1 MKDQETP
8 ENKNMLKCREQLY
21 RMMISQLFYDGY
33 HAVAVE
39 LNNLIRADPPCPP
52 SDRLMNIFKQANQIE
67 QSKESN
73 LFDDLPCGLDLEFE
87 TEGST
92 LAPEPA
98 SYETAYV
105 TSHKQAC
112 RAGCFSGDGQLV
124 ATGSMDASI
133 KILDVDRMLAKSA
146 PEDMEPGREQHAH
159 PVIRTLYDHTD
170 EVSYLEFHPKDQIL
184 ASASRDHTVKLFDIS
199 KASVKK
205 AHKVLSDCVP
215 VRCIA
220 FHPTGDYMA
229 VGTEHNVLRV
239 YDIHTSQ
246 CFVSAIPAQQ
256 HNSGIT
262 CVRYA
267 NTAKVYATGS
277 LDGSIKLWDGVSGRC
292 INTFAQAHDGAEI
305 CSVVFTKNGKYLLSS
320 GQDSLVKLW
329 ELSTSR
335 CLIAYTGAGT
345 TGKQEHQTQA
355 IFNHTED
362 YVLFPDEATTSLCA
376 WNSRNA
382 SRCHLMSLGH
392 NGASVTTGNAIGI
405 GTVRMFRK
413 DDIFATPQERQ
424 RKKIRFRGDLAAH
437 FNRDSVGSGLN
448 GTSGN
453 NRIEEVSSDDD
464 NKRQQNGETA
474 PERPERGSLYDFVR
488 IELTRGYVL
497 EHDEERYSARREKIY
512 SFLKIPRELEC
523 FMLYGVLQCADSFLY
538 IYTFLPIRYL
548 LALWALISRPIAR
561 CLGFRRPSQRLLA
574 PAEICDLLKG
584 TIWIICSY
592 TLLYVDTNMLYH
604 MIKSQ
609 SIIKLYIFYNMLEV
623 GDRLL
628 SAFGQDTIDA
638 LFWTATEP
646 KHSKRQHLGTIPHF
660 LFAIVYVTMHSVLV
674 MFQATSL
681 NVAINSNNKGL
692 LTIMMSNNFV
702 ELKGSVF
709 KKFDKNNLF
718 QLSCSDVRE
727 RFHLSV
733 LMLIVLIQTMKEF
746 SWKPEQFFV
755 MFPDCVYVMF
765 TECVVDWIKHAFITR
780 FNEIPCDVYREYTTS
795 LAYDMTQ
802 TRQKHAFSDHSDLVA
817 RRMGFIPY
825 PLGVILV
832 KALYHALSF
841 DNAGSIVILLVA
853 FLALLSARVLNT
865 ICALGKACDLTQKH
879 QDEKNQSGCNPLTS
893 TPLPNAGRAV
903 GSRATSD
910 TATSPIHR
918 SHAPHSAN
926 LIAATTGPVITT
938 LSPCSPQSTPMSVG
952 KSTSSLA
959 SSVSSGSTDV
969 LRKTSGL
976 GATALFSNSD
986 VDLDDV
992 KLNDQVLNGSSSGNV
1007 DTSGSRNQKEEEENV
1022 ARSVPDLQQEPG
1034 LEKMPGRHP
1043 NESVASDGGEGP
1055 PHTHHHHHYVR
1066 THKRSESEPS
1076 IQLEGGG

>member
-1 MKDQETP
+1 
-8 ENKNMLKCREQLY
+8 
-21 RMMISQLFYDGY
+21 
-33 HAVAVE
+33 
-39 LNNLIRADPPCPP
+39 
-52 SDRLMNIFKQANQIE
+52 
-67 QSKESN
+67 
-73 LFDDLPCGLDLEFE
+73 
-87 TEGST
+87 
-92 LAPEPA
+92 
-98 SYETAYV
+98 
-105 TSHKQAC
+105 
-112 RAGCFSGDGQLV
+112 
-124 ATGSMDASI
+124 
-133 KILDVDRMLAKSA
+133 
-146 PEDMEPGREQHAH
+146 
-159 PVIRTLYDHTD
+159 
-170 EVSYLEFHPKDQIL
+170 
-184 ASASRDHTVKLFDIS
+184 
-199 KASVKK
+199 
-205 AHKVLSDCVP
+205 
-215 VRCIA
+215 
-220 FHPTGDYMA
+220 
-229 VGTEHNVLRV
+229 
-239 YDIHTSQ
+239 
-246 CFVSAIPAQQ
+246 
-256 HNSGIT
+256 
-262 CVRYA
+262 
-267 NTAKVYATGS
+267 
-277 LDGSIKLWDGVSGRC
+277 
-292 INTFAQAHDGAEI
+292 
-305 CSVVFTKNGKYLLSS
+305 
-320 GQDSLVKLW
+320 
-329 ELSTSR
+329 
-335 CLIAYTGAGT
+335 
-345 TGKQEHQTQA
+345 
-355 IFNHTED
+355 
-362 YVLFPDEATTSLCA
+362 
-376 WNSRNA
+376 
-382 SRCHLMSLGH
+382 
-392 NGASVTTGNAIGI
+392 
-405 GTVRMFRK
+405 MFRK
-413 DDIFATPQERQ
+413 EDMFTTPQERQ
-424 RKKIRFRGDLAAH
+424 KKKLRFRGDLAAH
-437 FNRDSVGSGLN
+437 YGFNRDSVGSGLN

-453 NRIEEVSSDDD
+453 NRIEELSSDDD
-464 NKRQQNGETA
+464 SKRLQNGEPVA
-474 PERPERGSLYDFVR
+474 EHGERGSLYDFVR

-512 SFLKIPRELEC
+512 SFLKIPRELES

-561 CLGFRRPSQRLLA
+561 CLGLRRPSQRLLA

-746 SWKPEQFFV
+746 SWKSEQFFV
-755 MFPDCVYVMF
+755 MFPDCMYVMV
-765 TECVVDWIKHAFITR
+765 TECLVDWIKHAFITR

-817 RRMGFIPY
+817 RRMGFIPF
-825 PLGVILV
+825 PLGVVLV

-841 DNAGSIVILLVA
+841 ENAGSVVILFVA
-853 FLALLSARVLNT
+853 FLVLLCARVLNT
-865 ICALGKACDLTQKH
+865 ICALGRACDLTQKH
-879 QDEKNQSGCNPLTS
+879 QDEKNQSGCNPLSS
-893 TPLPNAGRAV
+893 TPVAGNVRTGGPAGRT
-903 GSRATSD
+903 TSD

-918 SHAPHSAN
+918 SLVNQVTNLTASSTGLAPSTALPN
-926 LIAATTGPVITT
+926 VF
-938 LSPCSPQSTPMSVG
+938 QSTPLTAG
-952 KSTSSLA
+952 KSSISMG
-959 SSVSSGSTDV
+959 SSGSNSSTDV

-992 KLNDQVLNGSSSGNV
+992 KLNDQVLNSNTTGNADSSS
-1007 DTSGSRNQKEEEENV
+1007 SRTQKDEEENV
-1022 ARSVPDLQQEPG
+1022 ARSVPDLQQETG
-1034 LEKMPGRHP
+1034 LEKPPGRLQ
-1043 NESVASDGGEGP
+1043 NEPVGSEGGDGSL
-1055 PHTHHHHHYVR
+1055 HHHHYVR

>member
-1 MKDQETP
+1 
-8 ENKNMLKCREQLY
+8 
-21 RMMISQLFYDGY
+21 
-33 HAVAVE
+33 
-39 LNNLIRADPPCPP
+39 
-52 SDRLMNIFKQANQIE
+52 
-67 QSKESN
+67 
-73 LFDDLPCGLDLEFE
+73 
-87 TEGST
+87 
-92 LAPEPA
+92 
-98 SYETAYV
+98 
-105 TSHKQAC
+105 
-112 RAGCFSGDGQLV
+112 
-124 ATGSMDASI
+124 
-133 KILDVDRMLAKSA
+133 
-146 PEDMEPGREQHAH
+146 
-159 PVIRTLYDHTD
+159 
-170 EVSYLEFHPKDQIL
+170 
-184 ASASRDHTVKLFDIS
+184 
-199 KASVKK
+199 
-205 AHKVLSDCVP
+205 
-215 VRCIA
+215 
-220 FHPTGDYMA
+220 
-229 VGTEHNVLRV
+229 
-239 YDIHTSQ
+239 
-246 CFVSAIPAQQ
+246 
-256 HNSGIT
+256 
-262 CVRYA
+262 
-267 NTAKVYATGS
+267 
-277 LDGSIKLWDGVSGRC
+277 
-292 INTFAQAHDGAEI
+292 
-305 CSVVFTKNGKYLLSS
+305 
-320 GQDSLVKLW
+320 
-329 ELSTSR
+329 
-335 CLIAYTGAGT
+335 
-345 TGKQEHQTQA
+345 
-355 IFNHTED
+355 
-362 YVLFPDEATTSLCA
+362 
-376 WNSRNA
+376 
-382 SRCHLMSLGH
+382 
-392 NGASVTTGNAIGI
+392 
-405 GTVRMFRK
+405 MFRK
-413 DDIFATPQERQ
+413 EDILTTPQERQ
-424 RKKIRFRGDLAAH
+424 RKKLRFRGDLAAH
-437 FNRDSVGSGLN
+437 YGFNRDSVGSGLN
-448 GTSGN
+448 GTTGS
-453 NRIEEVSSDDD
+453 NRIEELSSEDDT
-464 NKRQQNGETA
+464 KRLLNGEPA
-474 PERPERGSLYDFVR
+474 EERNERGSLYDFIR

-512 SFLKIPRELEC
+512 SFLKIPRELES
-523 FMLYGVLQCADSFLY
+523 FMMYGVLQCADSFLY

-561 CLGFRRPSQRLLA
+561 CMGLRRPSQRLLA

-646 KHSKRQHLGTIPHF
+646 KDSKRQHLGTIPHF

-755 MFPDCVYVMF
+755 MFPDCMYVMV
-765 TECVVDWIKHAFITR
+765 TECLVDWIKHAFITR

-817 RRMGFIPY
+817 RRMGFIPF
-825 PLGVILV
+825 PLGVVLV
-832 KALYHALSF
+832 KALYHALAF
-841 DNAGSIVILLVA
+841 ENGGSVVILFVA
-853 FLALLSARVLNT
+853 FLVLLSGRVLNT

-879 QDEKNQSGCNPLTS
+879 QDEKNQSGCHPFTS
-893 TPLPNAGRAV
+893 TPFQSNTRATTGGVV
-903 GSRATSD
+903 GRATSD
-910 TATSPIHR
+910 SATSPIHR
-918 SHAPHSAN
+918 TQAPQVVT
-926 LIAATTGPVITT
+926 AAPGAAA
-938 LSPCSPQSTPMSVG
+938 SPASPISPQSTPQSGSV
-952 KSTSSLA
+952 KSA
-959 SSVSSGSTDV
+959 STLSSSGSSSTDV

-992 KLNDQVLNGSSSGNV
+992 KLNDQVLNGSSVSNV
-1007 DTSGSRNQKEEEENV
+1007 DTSGGRSQKEDEENV

-1034 LEKMPGRHP
+1034 LEKKPGRLP
-1043 NESVASDGGEGP
+1043 NETIGPDGTEGSSL
-1055 PHTHHHHHYVR
+1055 HHSNHHHHHHLAR

>member
-1 MKDQETP
+1 
-8 ENKNMLKCREQLY
+8 
-21 RMMISQLFYDGY
+21 
-33 HAVAVE
+33 
-39 LNNLIRADPPCPP
+39 
-52 SDRLMNIFKQANQIE
+52 
-67 QSKESN
+67 
-73 LFDDLPCGLDLEFE
+73 
-87 TEGST
+87 
-92 LAPEPA
+92 
-98 SYETAYV
+98 
-105 TSHKQAC
+105 
-112 RAGCFSGDGQLV
+112 
-124 ATGSMDASI
+124 
-133 KILDVDRMLAKSA
+133 
-146 PEDMEPGREQHAH
+146 
-159 PVIRTLYDHTD
+159 
-170 EVSYLEFHPKDQIL
+170 
-184 ASASRDHTVKLFDIS
+184 
-199 KASVKK
+199 
-205 AHKVLSDCVP
+205 
-215 VRCIA
+215 
-220 FHPTGDYMA
+220 
-229 VGTEHNVLRV
+229 
-239 YDIHTSQ
+239 
-246 CFVSAIPAQQ
+246 
-256 HNSGIT
+256 
-262 CVRYA
+262 
-267 NTAKVYATGS
+267 
-277 LDGSIKLWDGVSGRC
+277 
-292 INTFAQAHDGAEI
+292 
-305 CSVVFTKNGKYLLSS
+305 
-320 GQDSLVKLW
+320 
-329 ELSTSR
+329 
-335 CLIAYTGAGT
+335 
-345 TGKQEHQTQA
+345 
-355 IFNHTED
+355 
-362 YVLFPDEATTSLCA
+362 
-376 WNSRNA
+376 
-382 SRCHLMSLGH
+382 
-392 NGASVTTGNAIGI
+392 
-405 GTVRMFRK
+405 MFRK
-413 DDIFATPQERQ
+413 DDIFATSQERQ
-424 RKKIRFRGDLAAH
+424 HKKLRFRGDLAAH
-437 FNRDSVGSGLN
+437 YGFNRDSVGSGLN
-448 GTSGN
+448 GASGS

-464 NKRQQNGETA
+464 TKRLQNGEPA
-474 PERPERGSLYDFVR
+474 AENAERGSLYDFVR

-512 SFLKIPRELEC
+512 SFLKIPRELES
-523 FMLYGVLQCADSFLY
+523 FMLYGFLQCADSFLY

-561 CLGFRRPSQRLLA
+561 CLGLRRPSQRLLA

-746 SWKPEQFFV
+746 SWKSDQFFV
-755 MFPDCVYVMF
+755 MFPDCMYVMA
-765 TECVVDWIKHAFITR
+765 TECLVDWIKHAFITR

-817 RRMGFIPY
+817 RRMGFIPF
-825 PLGVILV
+825 PLGVVLV

-841 DNAGSIVILLVA
+841 DNAGSIVILFVA

-893 TPLPNAGRAV
+893 TPLPNNARPGGGAGVSVTGRP
-903 GSRATSD
+903 TND

-918 SHAPHSAN
+918 SQIGQGGNFNASTGGAMN
-926 LIAATTGPVITT
+926 ATSV
-938 LSPCSPQSTPMSVG
+938 SPSSPPQSTSLSVG
-952 KSTSSLA
+952 KLSSTLG
-959 SSVSSGSTDV
+959 SSVSGNTTNSTDV

-992 KLNDQVLNGSSSGNV
+992 KLNDQVLNGSSTGPGNT
-1007 DTSGSRNQKEEEENV
+1007 DLSANGRSQKEEDENV
-1022 ARSVPDLQQEPG
+1022 ARSVPDLQQETG
-1034 LEKMPGRHP
+1034 LEKPAGRLQSEPPGGG
-1043 NESVASDGGEGP
+1043 DGGGESSM
-1055 PHTHHHHHYVR
+1055 HHHHHVR

>member
-1 MKDQETP
+1 
-8 ENKNMLKCREQLY
+8 
-21 RMMISQLFYDGY
+21 
-33 HAVAVE
+33 
-39 LNNLIRADPPCPP
+39 
-52 SDRLMNIFKQANQIE
+52 
-67 QSKESN
+67 
-73 LFDDLPCGLDLEFE
+73 
-87 TEGST
+87 
-92 LAPEPA
+92 
-98 SYETAYV
+98 
-105 TSHKQAC
+105 
-112 RAGCFSGDGQLV
+112 
-124 ATGSMDASI
+124 
-133 KILDVDRMLAKSA
+133 
-146 PEDMEPGREQHAH
+146 
-159 PVIRTLYDHTD
+159 
-170 EVSYLEFHPKDQIL
+170 
-184 ASASRDHTVKLFDIS
+184 
-199 KASVKK
+199 
-205 AHKVLSDCVP
+205 
-215 VRCIA
+215 
-220 FHPTGDYMA
+220 
-229 VGTEHNVLRV
+229 
-239 YDIHTSQ
+239 
-246 CFVSAIPAQQ
+246 
-256 HNSGIT
+256 
-262 CVRYA
+262 
-267 NTAKVYATGS
+267 
-277 LDGSIKLWDGVSGRC
+277 
-292 INTFAQAHDGAEI
+292 
-305 CSVVFTKNGKYLLSS
+305 
-320 GQDSLVKLW
+320 
-329 ELSTSR
+329 
-335 CLIAYTGAGT
+335 
-345 TGKQEHQTQA
+345 
-355 IFNHTED
+355 
-362 YVLFPDEATTSLCA
+362 
-376 WNSRNA
+376 
-382 SRCHLMSLGH
+382 MS
-392 NGASVTTGNAIGI
+392 
-405 GTVRMFRK
+405 RK
-413 DDIFATPQERQ
+413 DDMFVTTPQERQ
-424 RKKIRFRGDLAAH
+424 RKKLRFRGDLAAQYG

-448 GTSGN
+448 GTSGI
-453 NRIEEVSSDDD
+453 NRVEEVSSDDD
-464 NKRQQNGETA
+464 TKRLLNGEPA
-474 PERPERGSLYDFVR
+474 EERPERGSLYDFVR

-512 SFLKIPRELEC
+512 SFFKIPRELES

-548 LALWALISRPIAR
+548 LALWALITRPLAR
-561 CLGFRRPSQRLLA
+561 CLGLRRPSQRLLA

-746 SWKPEQFFV
+746 SWKSEQFFV
-755 MFPDCVYVMF
+755 MFPDCLYVMF
-765 TECVVDWIKHAFITR
+765 TECLVDWIKHAFITR
-780 FNEIPCDVYREYTTS
+780 FNEIPCEVYREYTTS

-893 TPLPNAGRAV
+893 TPLPSNVRG
-903 GSRATSD
+903 GGTRATSD

-918 SHAPHSAN
+918 AQAQVGSQ
-926 LIAATTGPVITT
+926 AASLVAGSPPGGSS
-938 LSPCSPQSTPMSVG
+938 LSPCTPQSTPLSVG
-952 KSTSSLA
+952 KASSSLA
-959 SSVSSGSTDV
+959 SSISSGGSTDV

-992 KLNDQVLNGSSSGNV
+992 KLNDQVLNGSSTGTGDASGNR
-1007 DTSGSRNQKEEEENV
+1007 TQKEEEENV

-1034 LEKMPGRHP
+1034 LEKTPGRHQ
-1043 NESVASDGGEGP
+1043 NESINSEGGEGSL
-1055 PHTHHHHHYVR
+1055 HHHHHHHHHHYVR